1 LNPTGQGIQSIV
13 AVENKYTMTINEFL
27 KAKRAELDSF
37 EKFWNDGAKEFP
49 PMECEK
55 DVIVEGGGSPELFP
69 NSMEKEEWETQLVSF
84 NT

>member
-1 LNPTGQGIQSIV
+1 
-13 AVENKYTMTINEFL
+13 MTLDEFL

-55 DVIVEGGGSPELFP
+55 DVIVEGGGSPEPFP
-69 NSMEKEEWETQLVSF
+69 NSMDKEEWEMQLVSF
-84 NT
+84 NTWIKGIYLLIDSFEG

>member
-55 DVIVEGGGSPELFP
+55 DELFP
-69 NSMEKEEWETQLVSF
+69 NSMEKEEWEAQLVSF